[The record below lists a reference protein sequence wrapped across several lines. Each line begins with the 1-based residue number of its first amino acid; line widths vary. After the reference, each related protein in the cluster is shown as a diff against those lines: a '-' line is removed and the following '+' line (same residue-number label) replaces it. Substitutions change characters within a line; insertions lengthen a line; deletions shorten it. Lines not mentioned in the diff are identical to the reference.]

1 MSLGVSERHSWRMLA
16 VYRKEGAAA
25 LPTGTDP
32 ATPIPDAG
40 ANHTHFTELL
50 RDREGID
57 LSRPTVRCI
66 LTKAGIGS
74 PSSRRSPQHRF
85 RRPRVPQAGMLVE
98 LDGSHHAWL
107 ENRGPKFAL
116 LLAVDDATG
125 TVANAVFRTDED
137 TRGYFML
144 MEACTALGRY
154 PGPVQRSPCRLQ
166 AQRP

>member
-16 VYRKEGAAA
+16 AYRKEGAAA

-32 ATPIPDAG
+32 PTPIPDAG

-125 TVANAVFRTDED
+125 TVANAVFAPTRT
-137 TRGYFML
+137 
-144 MEACTALGRY
+144 
-154 PGPVQRSPCRLQ
+154 PGVTSC
-166 AQRP
+166 